1 MPKLD
6 RKGFQKFS
14 ADVIERKKKEKEKNA
29 VTITVNMGTCGIAA
43 GAKETLAA
51 FKDEIAKRSVEDV
64 EIRDT
69 GCRGYCSH
77 EPTVEIEVSGMPPVI
92 YGYVNDD
99 IARKIVDRHLINHRL
114 VNGHVLDKPAKDI
127 LE

>member
-1 MPKLD
+1 MPKLN
-6 RKGFQKFS
+6 REKFKEFS
-14 ADVIERKKKEKEKNA
+14 AEVIERKKKEKEKNA
-29 VTITVNMGTCGIAA
+29 ATITVNMGTCGIAA
-43 GAKETLAA
+43 GAKQTLAA
-51 FKDEIAKRSVEDV
+51 FEDEIAKRSVEGV

-77 EPTVEIEVSGMPPVI
+77 EPPVEVEVTGMPHVI
-92 YGYVNDD
+92 YGYVNDEL
-99 IARKIVDRHLINHRL
+99 ARKIVDRHLINHRL